1 MALLS
6 MDNVSFSYDGGAKTV
21 LRGVNAEFEGG
32 KIYTISGESGSGKTT
47 LLSLLAGLTTSYRG
61 EIRYKGVDIRGID
74 SDRYRSNEVG
84 VIFQSYNL
92 LLADTAAE
100 NVELS
105 VQLSGRADRQA
116 KAIAYELLEK
126 VGLDREK
133 ADRKVLKL
141 SGGEQQRVAIARSLS
156 FGPNLIVADEPTGN
170 LDEKNENDIMEI
182 FQNLAREEG
191 KCVIIVTHSK
201 TVPDYADIR
210 LQLKNGQLVA
220 ADSAAPIPS
229 SRAQF

>member
-6 MDNVSFSYDGGAKTV
+6 MNNVSFSYGGGAKDV
-21 LRGVNAEFEGG
+21 LRGVSAGFEGG

-47 LLSLLAGLTTSYRG
+47 LLSLLAGLATSYSG
-61 EIRYKGVDIRGID
+61 EIRYRGID
-74 SDRYRSNEVG
+74 IKGIDSNRYRSHEVG

-105 VQLSGRADRQA
+105 VQLSGRAGRGA
-116 KAIAYELLEK
+116 KAIAYELLGK

-141 SGGEQQRVAIARSLS
+141 SGGEQQRVAIARALA
-156 FGPNLIVADEPTGN
+156 GDPLIVLADEPTGN
-170 LDEKNENDIMEI
+170 LDSKTRDEI
-182 FQNLAREEG
+182 FGLMRQVNRERETTFL
-191 KCVIIVTHSK
+191 IVTHERELGQR
-201 TVPDYADIR
+201 ADRTIELLDGR
-210 LQLKNGQLVA
+210 VV
-220 ADSAAPIPS
+220 S
-229 SRAQF
+229 